1 MGCVRVHT
9 MRSLISAAMYRVP
22 GAPCFDMKT
31 RTCTAPEYSAH
42 APGSHSLCVYPDSV
56 SIRWEVRR
64 DHPRERVWQTREGES
79 SKSDLTHG
87 DSIGNCARAGYPP
100 PYCTPVRGGKSAV
113 QHGRNARKTTF
124 SARNSNRNTK
134 EGFSQLRQVYCVES
148 LTPSPS
154 DDDDDDDDGA
164 T

>member
-56 SIRWEVRR
+56 SIHWEVRR
-64 DHPRERVWQTREGES
+64 DHPREFGKLVKENPARVISLTETALETVHVLGTPTLLHTCPRRQERSPTWQKRQKNDIQRSELEQKHEGRVQS
-79 SKSDLTHG
+79 AQTSVLCRVSD
-87 DSIGNCARAGYPP
+87 
-100 PYCTPVRGGKSAV
+100 
-113 QHGRNARKTTF
+113 TF
-124 SARNSNRNTK
+124 S
-134 EGFSQLRQVYCVES
+134 F
-148 LTPSPS
+148 
-154 DDDDDDDDGA
+154 
-164 T
+164 